1 MTDAP
6 LTMFLGYG
14 FCAAALAPHLKN
26 RGHTLIA
33 TTRSAQ
39 KAKEI
44 EALGHTPI
52 LTDGSVNAETL
63 LREAF
68 QSADFIVCSAP
79 PGADGDPFLPIL
91 LPLITA
97 QSYRARWIGY
107 ISTTGVYGDRQGG
120 WAFEDDAPRP
130 GQRRSHWRASAE
142 AAWIASGAPVRLFRC
157 AGIYGPGRSVFDKIR
172 EGKAK
177 RIDKPGQVFSRIHT
191 EDIARALIA
200 SMDQPDAPGP
210 FNLADDCPA
219 PQHDVIAYACGL
231 IHAPVPPLEP
241 FDPEAMSAMAASFY
255 AENRRVSNAR
265 AKAQLGWCP
274 LYRDYRSG
282 LAAILAAG
290 G

>member
-6 LTMFLGYG
+6 LTLFLGYG
-14 FCAAALAPHLKN
+14 FCAAALAPHLKK
-26 RGHTLIA
+26 RSHTLIA

-39 KAKEI
+39 KAQDI
-44 EALGHTPI
+44 GALGYDVI
-52 LTDGSVNAETL
+52 LTDGSVSAERAL
-63 LREAF
+63 SQAF
-68 QSADFIVCSAP
+68 QKARYVVCSAP
-79 PGADGDPFLPIL
+79 PGAQGDPFLPAL

-97 QSYRARWIGY
+97 GDYQAQWIGY
-107 ISTTGVYGDRQGG
+107 ISTTGIYGDRQGG

-130 GQRRSHWRASAE
+130 GQRRSHWRAGAE
-142 AAWIASGAPVRLFRC
+142 ASWIASGAPVRLFRC

-172 EGKAK
+172 EGTAK
-177 RIDKPGQVFSRIHT
+177 RVDKPGQVFSRIHT
-191 EDIARALIA
+191 EDIARALLA

-219 PQHDVIAYACGL
+219 PQHEVIAHACGL
-231 IHAPVPPLEP
+231 IGAPAPPLEP
-241 FDPEAMSAMAASFY
+241 FAPDRMSAMAASFY

-265 AKAQLGWCP
+265 AKAQLGWRP
-274 LYRDYRSG
+274 LYPNYQSG